1 MDSEAVV
8 RTDRARVL
16 WQSAEGEKVPIAKEA
31 QEDLEV
37 AWENLEV
44 ARVIY
49 EKHKDQVSGYGPMT
63 RKASSVLACL
73 TPVWCA
79 VACVGA
85 GAEEADG

>member
-49 EKHKDQVSGYGPMT
+49 EKHKDQVSGWGPYVSMT
-63 RKASSVLACL
+63 GQCECSSDDPHRPRACWLA
-73 TPVWCA
+73 
-79 VACVGA
+79 
-85 GAEEADG
+85 